1 MKRLSLN
8 QKAWSIVALLWIA
21 LIVMV
26 VVNAIMTRTGMLEDR
41 KASLAQQTQTALGTV
56 TYFQKEAAAGHL
68 SVDEAKRQAIGALRV
83 MRYGADQSGYF
94 GIYDSSVLALLVPPK
109 PELEG
114 KSQANMT
121 DPNGTPVASEIVK
134 SSSPGGNH
142 FSTYVWP
149 KPGHDKP
156 VGKITY
162 ADLVPDWDWH
172 VFTGIYVDDI
182 DDAFYGSLLRN
193 LALVMLIGAALTLGM
208 FWLIRSIR
216 ASLGGEPDYAADIC
230 ERIASG
236 DLTARVQVAS
246 GDERSLLHA
255 MSQMQHQLVDTVQR
269 IQTSAESITTGAQQ
283 IAAGNL
289 DLSSRTEE
297 QAASLQET
305 AASMEQLTTTVK
317 HNTDNARQGNTL
329 AVNASDVAARGGDV
343 VRRVVQTMHDI
354 SETSKRVEQIIGV
367 IDGIAFQTNILALN
381 AAVEAAR
388 AGEQGRGFAVVAGEV
403 RTLAQRSAG
412 AAKEIKELIGQSVA
426 QVVEGSKLV
435 DEAGS
440 TIDEVVQQ
448 ARRVADL
455 MGEIAAASEE
465 QHTGIEQVNRAVSQM
480 DEVTQQNAALV
491 EEASAAA
498 QSMAAQSNGLRDVVA
513 VFRIGSQTAMQTNAQ
528 TSAQTNAQASTQ
540 SARRTTRAVQAV
552 RSAPVAAKSTQALPS
567 AQAAKSNEVLK
578 RPNLAA
584 KAKSEAAPKP
594 ATPSPAVASAGS
606 DEDWETF

>member
-1 MKRLSLN
+1 MKRLSLK

-21 LIVMV
+21 LIVLV

-56 TYFQKEAAAGHL
+56 AYFQKEAAAGHL
-68 SVDEAKRQAIGALRV
+68 SVDEAKRQAIAALRG

-94 GIYDSSVLALLVPPK
+94 GIYDSAVLALLVPPK

-121 DPNGTPVASEIVK
+121 DPNGTPVAAEIVR
-134 SSSPGGNH
+134 SSSAGGNH

-149 KPGHDKP
+149 KPGHSKP

-162 ADLVPDWDWH
+162 ADVVPDWDWH
-172 VFTGIYVDDI
+172 VFTGVYVDDI
-182 DDAFYGSLLRN
+182 DDAFFASLLRN

-246 GDERSLLHA
+246 GDDRSLLHA
-255 MSQMQHQLVDTVQR
+255 MSQMQRQLVDTVQR

-513 VFRIGSQTAMQTNAQ
+513 VFRIGSQTAMHA
-528 TSAQTNAQASTQ
+528 SAPTTPTQPARQARG
-540 SARRTTRAVQAV
+540 AQAV
-552 RSAPVAAKSTQALPS
+552 RSAPVGGKSAKSVQATP
-567 AQAAKSNEVLK
+567 APQTAKSNEVLK

-584 KAKSEAAPKP
+584 SAKSVGATKAASP
-594 ATPSPAVASAGS
+594 ASSPSPVAATAGS